1 MNVIGKV
8 LKSIFGVIIEPR
20 TYANIGYT
28 LIAFPLGLTYFI
40 FLVTGI
46 SVGFGTIVIWIGL
59 PILILVIAASWAMAA
74 FERRLTIL
82 MLGEEIGP
90 MSSETPVPTDS
101 GWRGYWRKFR
111 IHLSN
116 PVTWTSMLYLLV
128 KFPVGTFTF
137 SATIALLASS
147 IGMILVPMFYK
158 ISDSAVFNRW
168 DWTVFTFWSIDSVG
182 EAWLVAIAGI
192 ALLFVSLH
200 LINGMAKWSGQLAQA
215 TLGKS

>member
-1 MNVIGKV
+1 MNVIVKV
-8 LKSIFGVIIEPR
+8 LKSIFGVIIDPR
-20 TYANIGYT
+20 TYANIGYV
-28 LIAFPLGLTYFI
+28 LIAFPLGLTYFV

-46 SVGFGTIVIWIGL
+46 SVGLGTIIIWIGL
-59 PILILVIAASWAMAA
+59 PILFLVIAASWAMAA

-101 GWRGYWRKFR
+101 SWRGRWCKLRA
-111 IHLSN
+111 HLSN

-137 SATIALLASS
+137 SATVALLASS
-147 IGMILVPMFYK
+147 IGLILAPMFYQ
-158 ISDSAVFNRW
+158 ISDPVVFTWW
-168 DWTVFTFWSIDSVG
+168 DGTVFTFWSIDSMG
-182 EAWLVAIAGI
+182 EAWLVTIAGV